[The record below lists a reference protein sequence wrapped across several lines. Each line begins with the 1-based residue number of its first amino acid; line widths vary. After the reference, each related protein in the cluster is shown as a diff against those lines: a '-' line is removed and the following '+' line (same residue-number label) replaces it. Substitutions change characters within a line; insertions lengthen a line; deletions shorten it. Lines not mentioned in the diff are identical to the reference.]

1 METILLI
8 WDLTHDYP
16 LLVSIWQCNM
26 AFTHGE
32 IACQHLSRSDFDLCL
47 PTGGTYISA
56 TAPSTKCGCTC
67 YFHDLVLMTTASS

>member
-8 WDLTHDYP
+8 CDLTHDYP
-16 LLVSIWQCNM
+16 LPVFIWQCNM

-47 PTGGTYISA
+47 PTGYTYISVKLQLPVQNVEA
-56 TAPSTKCGCTC
+56 RVIS
-67 YFHDLVLMTTASS
+67 MTSSL